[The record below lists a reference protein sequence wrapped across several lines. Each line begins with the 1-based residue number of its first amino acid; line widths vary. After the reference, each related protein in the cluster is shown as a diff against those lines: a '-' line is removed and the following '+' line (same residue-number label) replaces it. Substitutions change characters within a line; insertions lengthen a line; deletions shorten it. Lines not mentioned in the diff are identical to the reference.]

1 MKNIWIIAKR
11 EFQTFFD
18 SLVAYIL
25 LFSFLGLT
33 GFLTWFFGNNIFL
46 VKQADLSAFFSFS
59 SILFVFFI
67 PAITMRMIA
76 EEKRSGTLE
85 VLVTRAI
92 SDWEIVAGKYL
103 ACLMLVGMFLLFTL
117 PYYITVAWLGPID
130 HGATIMGYLGLLLLS
145 SAYIGIGLFASSIS
159 NNQIVAFLLAL
170 LIGIVFS
177 FIFNFMSSLF
187 PGTLGSIL
195 DYLSFDTHF
204 NSISR
209 GVIDSRDLIFFLTL
223 TALGLLLTER
233 QLAQRNVID

>member
-25 LFSFLGLT
+25 LFAFLGLT
-33 GFLTWFFGNNIFL
+33 GFLTWFFGNDIFL
-46 VKQADLSAFFSFS
+46 VKQADLSGFFDFAYL
-59 SILFVFFI
+59 LFIFFI

-76 EEKRSGTLE
+76 EEKKAGTLE

-103 ACLMLVGMFLLFTL
+103 ACLLLVGTSLLFTL
-117 PYYITVAWLGPID
+117 PYYFTVAWLGPMD
-130 HGATIMGYLGLLLLS
+130 HGATIMGYFGLLLLS
-145 SAYIGIGLFASSIS
+145 SAYIGIGLFASSIT

-170 LIGIVFS
+170 LIGFVFA
-177 FIFNFMSSLF
+177 FIFDFSASLF
-187 PGTLGSIL
+187 PGGVGNFL
-195 DYLSFDTHF
+195 DYLSFNTHF

>member
-33 GFLTWFFGNNIFL
+33 GFLTWFFGNDIFL

-76 EEKRSGTLE
+76 EEKKSGTLE

-117 PYYITVAWLGPID
+117 PYYFTVAWLGPID

-177 FIFNFMSSLF
+177 FIFNFMASLF
-187 PGTLGSIL
+187 PGALGSIL

-209 GVIDSRDLIFFLTL
+209 GVIDSRDLIYFLSL